1 MCCSCDPLAM
11 PGPSLFFKPTLFPGL
26 PAFDKPNTFSLKS
39 CVTALWVQFLLPSC
53 LRSQPV
59 FEPLICCKPHF
70 LEKKKPIHCTC
81 VASASHF
88 WAFTL
93 DFDLSQQEITVVT
106 NNVSVFSLVRSHSQ
120 DKFS

>member
-70 LEKKKPIHCTC
+70 LEKKGPFTAPAWPLPHIFGLLRWILT
-81 VASASHF
+81 SH
-88 WAFTL
+88 
-93 DFDLSQQEITVVT
+93 SRKSTVVT
-106 NNVSVFSLVRSHSQ
+106 NNVSLFSIVRSHSQ